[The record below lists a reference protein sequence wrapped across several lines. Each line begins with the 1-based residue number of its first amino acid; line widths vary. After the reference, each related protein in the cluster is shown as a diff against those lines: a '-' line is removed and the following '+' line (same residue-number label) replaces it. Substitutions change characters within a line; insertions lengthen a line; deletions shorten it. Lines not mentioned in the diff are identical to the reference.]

1 MMLRQNQL
9 HNYLIIAL
17 YFTFTI
23 NTFASF
29 ALTALIT
36 LFWFITGDLRKKVEI
51 IVHDP
56 LSLSFLALFGV
67 HLVGLIWT
75 EDMHDGLKILSK
87 QKTYILAPL
96 ILSFFHPKYTRSAM
110 IALLSAIFISELYS
124 LYLYLHS
131 VPDARGLLPSASPFM
146 HHMHF
151 SLILAFTFGYLIYII
166 DFHALKEPKNIALL
180 FFALFTIVILFINK
194 GRIGQVALFAVIF
207 LLGIYKFHWGALKST
222 VLLLIASITIV
233 TIAYKFSYQFQS
245 RVAEADYEYNKV
257 IGKGKRDSISC
268 RFEMWNYAKKL
279 GNKSPLIGIGT
290 GDSIPEME
298 HLLGKES
305 LDKLYQDCGLGI
317 RYQLNP
323 HNNFMLYYM
332 QFGWLGLITL
342 LGVLFAQLKLAQK
355 LHSPPMILLI
365 IVTMIGMFSASPIS
379 IHIKYIFFYALTL
392 TLLYQDA
399 KQRAPSDQQSE

>member
-1 MMLRQNQL
+1 MLQRNQL
-9 HNYLIIAL
+9 HNYLIVAL

-29 ALTALIT
+29 ALTFLIT
-36 LFWFITGDLRKKVEI
+36 LFWFITGDLRKKVAI
-51 IVHDP
+51 ILHHP
-56 LSLSFLALFGV
+56 LSLTFLALFGM
-67 HLVGLIWT
+67 HLIGLIWT
-75 EDMHDGLKILSK
+75 QDMHDGLKILSK

-96 ILSFFHPKYTRSAM
+96 ILSFFHPKFTRSAI
-110 IALLSAIFISELYS
+110 IALLAAIFISECYS

-151 SLILAFTFGYLIYII
+151 SLILAFTFGYLIYMI
-166 DFHALKEPKNIALL
+166 DFHALKKPKNIALL
-180 FFALFTIVILFINK
+180 LFALFTIVILFINK

-222 VLLLIASITIV
+222 LLLLVSILTIG
-233 TIAYKFSYQFQS
+233 TLAYRFSYQFQS
-245 RVAEADYEYNKV
+245 RVAEADYEYHKV

-268 RFEMWNYAKKL
+268 RFEMWSYAKKL
-279 GNKSPLIGIGT
+279 GDSAPLIGIGT

-298 HLLGKES
+298 HLIGKES
-305 LDKLYQDCGLGI
+305 LDKLYDDCGLGI

-332 QFGWLGLITL
+332 QFGWLGLMIL
-342 LGVLFAQLKLAQK
+342 LGVLFTQLKLAQK
-355 LHSPPMILLI
+355 LHSPPMMILI
-365 IVTMIGMFSASPIS
+365 IVTIIGMFSASPIS
-379 IHIKYIFFYALTL
+379 MHIKYIFFYALTL
-392 TLLYQDA
+392 TLLYLDA
-399 KQRAPSDQQSE
+399 KQHAPSDRQSE